1 MISISIFRLIFH
13 IINNIVDVK
22 QLYFIL
28 LNLQYL
34 LSIMDQNCILIY
46 IFNQIQVFKCGRYIK
61 IYLLLC

>member
-34 LSIMDQNCILIY
+34 LSIMDQNCILIC
-46 IFNQIQVFKCGRYIK
+46 FFSQIQVLKCGRYIK